1 MLIWD
6 VVPDLP
12 VRYASPERGLK
23 EGVMQAYRRIL
34 LAIDFSKET
43 AMLCERAVDLA
54 RRFEAALGLIHVI
67 EPVIIDPAYD
77 VLPALPAGIE
87 MELMENARAELG
99 KLAAQYGVTPENCW
113 VETGA
118 TKSQIVQCAKENDF
132 GLIVVGSHGR
142 HGVALL
148 LGATANA
155 VLHGAPCDVLAV
167 RIK

>member
-1 MLIWD
+1 M
-6 VVPDLP
+6 VPDLT
-12 VRYASPERGLK
+12 VRYACSESVLK

-43 AMLCERAVDLA
+43 ALLCERAVDLA
-54 RRFEAALGLIHVI
+54 QRFEAALGLIHVI

-87 MELMENARAELG
+87 MELMEHARGELG
-99 KLAAQYGVTPENCW
+99 KLAVRYGVKSENCW

-118 TKSQIVQCAKENDF
+118 TKSQIIQCAEENDF
-132 GLIVVGSHGR
+132 DLIVVGSHGR